1 MKHLYKKLSLLVLA
15 TLVSTMTMAQ
25 SAGEYLVEV
34 VFFGQPS
41 ASLVM
46 GTPPDLD
53 WADNAVKL
61 DETARSDVQSID
73 PTRFRLSQEARKLEQ
88 NGYQIYLHQAWT
100 QPLDNDLDVALSKG
114 EADNGIY
121 PIQGLVNLSKD
132 NLMEIA
138 VSFWHNRK
146 ASDLQMS
153 GASIVSENL
162 HQRRPLRLNET
173 HYLDHQ
179 SLGMLVRV
187 SR

>member
-53 WADNAVKL
+53 WSDNAVKL

-73 PTRFRLSQEARKLEQ
+73 PTRFRLSQEARKRL
-88 NGYQIYLHQAWT
+88 
-100 QPLDNDLDVALSKG
+100 
-114 EADNGIY
+114 
-121 PIQGLVNLSKD
+121 
-132 NLMEIA
+132 
-138 VSFWHNRK
+138 
-146 ASDLQMS
+146 SDLSAS
-153 GASIVSENL
+153 GVDATTG
-162 HQRRPLRLNET
+162 QRSGRCAEQGRGRQRDLSDT
-173 HYLDHQ
+173 
-179 SLGMLVRV
+179 GTG
-187 SR
+187 

>member
-53 WADNAVKL
+53 WSDNAVKL

-73 PTRFRLSQEARKLEQ
+73 PTRFRLSQEARKTAIRFICIRRGR
-88 NGYQIYLHQAWT
+88 NHWT
-100 QPLDNDLDVALSKG
+100 T
-114 EADNGIY
+114 I
-121 PIQGLVNLSKD
+121 
-132 NLMEIA
+132 
-138 VSFWHNRK
+138 WT
-146 ASDLQMS
+146 
-153 GASIVSENL
+153 
-162 HQRRPLRLNET
+162 LR
-173 HYLDHQ
+173 
-179 SLGMLVRV
+179 
-187 SR
+187 